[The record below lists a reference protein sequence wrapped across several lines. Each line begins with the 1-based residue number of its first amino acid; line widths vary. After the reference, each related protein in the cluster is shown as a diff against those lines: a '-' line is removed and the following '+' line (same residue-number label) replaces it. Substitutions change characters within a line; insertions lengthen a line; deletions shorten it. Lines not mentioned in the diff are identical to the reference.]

1 MPFAMKSWEIGLTC
15 LIDWALEGRWG
26 LSTQIEAVAPM
37 GSSPS
42 GAPVGDSSD
51 DLV

>member
-37 GSSPS
+37 GSPS